1 MRRAGL
7 KNGRILTTASDA
19 ELVLRSRSG
28 DDRAFAELV
37 RRYHGEVYG
46 LALRSLK
53 NPDDAQD
60 LAQEAF
66 LRAFRAL
73 DRFDPSRRFG
83 AWLYAI
89 TARLCIDVHRQK
101 RSRFVSLN
109 VPEAGSAGE
118 EREWELPDASPGPL
132 EEAEQTEMAAHLEAH
147 ISRLSPDYRVAI
159 LLRHAHDL
167 SYEEIAEALDTP
179 VGTIKARIHRA
190 RAQLRAWLEGG
201 ELDPGASESS
211 TIPDAP
217 ASREGDA
224 S

>member
-1 MRRAGL
+1 M
-7 KNGRILTTASDA
+7 TTTSDA

-53 NPDDAQD
+53 NADDAQD

-73 DRFDPSRRFG
+73 DRFDPTRRFG
-83 AWLYAI
+83 AWMYAI

-101 RSRFVSLN
+101 RHRFLSLS
-109 VPEAGSAGE
+109 VPEQGTAGE
-118 EREWELPDASPGPL
+118 EREWELPDTGPGPL
-132 EEAEQTEMAAHLEAH
+132 DEAEQTELGAQLDAYIA
-147 ISRLSPDYRVAI
+147 RLSPDYRVAI

-190 RAQLRAWLEGG
+190 RSQLRAWMEGG
-201 ELDPGASESS
+201 ELDPGASEA
-211 TIPDAP
+211 PEKADRP
-217 ASREGDA
+217 ASREGDLP
-224 S
+224 